1 MAQQHLPDGGHPGGK
16 GDAFGLHQLIQRF
29 AIQRRARQHQL
40 GPHLRGGVRNA
51 PGIDVKHR
59 HHRQYH
65 VPGREAHRIGQ
76 SSGIGMQGAGAV
88 AVQRPLGVAR
98 GAAGVAQ
105 AGGGVFIKLRPVVV
119 AIVGSN
125 PGFVADQAGGAAVCR
140 QLVGIAQRHP
150 LLDRGALAVYGLH
163 QGQKAQ
169 VKAQHLVLGVIH
181 DPGHLLKVQ
190 ARVDGVQHPAR
201 AAHAVIHLQVAVT
214 VPSNA
219 GHPGTLGQAQ
229 GIQRL
234 RQLLGALAHCGPGG
248 AVNIALHP
256 ARDHFGRAVVVGRK
270 FDHGRNQQRLVLHQ
284 TLHSA
289 SPWWCSI
296 PDGNNRAS

>member
-16 GDAFGLHQLIQRF
+16 GDPFGLHQFIEGF

-59 HHRQYH
+59 HHGQDHIPRRQ
-65 VPGREAHRIGQ
+65 AHGIRQ
-76 SSGIGMQGAGAV
+76 SGGIRVQGAGAV
-88 AVQRPLGVAR
+88 AVQRPFGVAR

-105 AGGGVFIKLRPVVV
+105 AGSGVFIKLGPVVA
-119 AIVGSN
+119 AIVGGN
-125 PGFVADQAGGAAVCR
+125 PGFVTDQAGDAAVGG

-150 LLDRGALAVYGLH
+150 LLDRGAQAVHGLH

-169 VKAQHLVLGVIH
+169 VKAQHLVFGVIH
-181 DPGHLLKVQ
+181 NPGHLLKVQ

-214 VPSNA
+214 VPGNA

-289 SPWWCSI
+289 SP
-296 PDGNNRAS
+296 